1 MPNFIQNEW
10 MELSEML
17 PGLNINDLANE
28 PIPDAHFNWL
38 GLRDQFNQNEILRM
52 TDWIEKKKL
61 EEVQLD
67 DNLPI
72 VLPEQLNQE
81 QLQAYNII
89 KENNEKKN
97 QLFMIIIGTAG
108 TGKSYTVSAIS
119 HYLKNSLKRAAP
131 TGKAA
136 FIINGETIHSLF
148 QINVSNSFKKL
159 TGIKLKNL
167 QDTFKNVDFII
178 IDEYS
183 MLGEFIN

>member
-1 MPNFIQNEW
+1 
-10 MELSEML
+10 
-17 PGLNINDLANE
+17 
-28 PIPDAHFNWL
+28 
-38 GLRDQFNQNEILRM
+38 
-52 TDWIEKKKL
+52 
-61 EEVQLD
+61 
-67 DNLPI
+67 
-72 VLPEQLNQE
+72 
-81 QLQAYNII
+81 
-89 KENNEKKN
+89 
-97 QLFMIIIGTAG
+97 MIIIGTAG